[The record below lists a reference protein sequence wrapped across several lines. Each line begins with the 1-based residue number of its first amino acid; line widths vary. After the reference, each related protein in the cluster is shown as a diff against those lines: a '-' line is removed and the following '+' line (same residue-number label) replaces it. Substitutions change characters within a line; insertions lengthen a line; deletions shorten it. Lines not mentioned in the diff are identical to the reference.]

1 MSLPGTEADGAVA
14 RPRAAA
20 GECCRKLKRRQD
32 GSKRSGIHAIVL
44 RGSIGA
50 LRERDARLGGTRED
64 ESSFPHGHRY
74 LGATLGV
81 SGLPDRAIHHDG
93 DGPVVLHAAR

>member
-1 MSLPGTEADGAVA
+1 VKP
-14 RPRAAA
+14 
-20 GECCRKLKRRQD
+20 
-32 GSKRSGIHAIVL
+32 GIHAIVL
-44 RGSIGA
+44 TGSIRA
-50 LRERDARLGGTRED
+50 LREQDARLGGTRED

-93 DGPVVLHAAR
+93 HAPVVSLAAR